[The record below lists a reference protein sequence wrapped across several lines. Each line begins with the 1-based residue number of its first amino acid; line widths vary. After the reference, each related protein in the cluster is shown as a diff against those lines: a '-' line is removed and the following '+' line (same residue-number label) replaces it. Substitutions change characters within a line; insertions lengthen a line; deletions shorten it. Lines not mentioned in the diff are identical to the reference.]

1 MNVGYFYMFLALAG
15 FGSLGALNKIS
26 DVKQCRPTAVIPLVY
41 LSATAFLGAPLVLLR
56 QNLHEF
62 PSSIVWIAL
71 PFGACAAIAGLAF
84 LAGLKYGK
92 ITTSW
97 LVINL
102 SAIVPTMGSIL
113 FFREKLNLTKTIA
126 LVLILVAVPLLWV
139 DKRTEVAIT
148 SK

>member
-1 MNVGYFYMFLALAG
+1 MNVGYFYMFLALAC

-41 LSATAFLGAPLVLLR
+41 ISATMFLGAPLVLLG
-56 QNLHEF
+56 QNVHKF

-71 PFGACAAIAGLAF
+71 PFGACAAIGGLAF

-113 FFREKLNLTKTIA
+113 LYRERLNLTKTIA
-126 LVLILVAVPLLWV
+126 LVLILVAVVLLWV
-139 DKRTEVAIT
+139 DKRAEAFKTE
-148 SK
+148 K